1 MKIRTRLALTFYF
14 ISSTIFL
21 IFGITVYIFFS
32 DYRKQDFQDRLEK
45 RVIITE
51 KIFLEKETFSPSEL
65 EKINNQFLH
74 TLPEETE
81 EVILIEKD
89 KQPVFKHDYPEEVL
103 TLLVSNNTF
112 EFEDNYIQGASRI
125 FQVGGKNY
133 LIIVTAVDKVG
144 HQNLSFLKRIIIF
157 LVLIGISLI
166 FVCSFIITKRALLPI
181 SKKIEKANTISASN
195 LHQRLNVQ
203 NPNDEIGIMAIAFN
217 KLLDRLEASFDAQ
230 KSFIQN
236 ASHEIK
242 NPLTSIMGEAE
253 VILSK
258 ARTKDEYKESLN
270 IILSES
276 ETLSSTVSN
285 LLQLAKVTSGEENI
299 NFETII
305 FDEFLNEVKFSFD
318 FINPDNQVNLNIF
331 KTTKEKTY
339 SISGNK
345 NLLKTVIINLLDN
358 ACKFSSNGHVDILLS
373 NDDEHLNLEIKD
385 EGIGI
390 NSNDLNKITT
400 PFYRGNNTIQIKG
413 SGIGLSLCSKI
424 INLHSGKIQIE
435 SQIDIGTTV
444 HIKIPL
450 ISA

>member
-1 MKIRTRLALTFYF
+1 
-14 ISSTIFL
+14 
-21 IFGITVYIFFS
+21 
-32 DYRKQDFQDRLEK
+32 
-45 RVIITE
+45 
-51 KIFLEKETFSPSEL
+51 
-65 EKINNQFLH
+65 
-74 TLPEETE
+74 
-81 EVILIEKD
+81 
-89 KQPVFKHDYPEEVL
+89 
-103 TLLVSNNTF
+103 
-112 EFEDNYIQGASRI
+112 
-125 FQVGGKNY
+125 
-133 LIIVTAVDKVG
+133 
-144 HQNLSFLKRIIIF
+144 
-157 LVLIGISLI
+157 
-166 FVCSFIITKRALLPI
+166 
-181 SKKIEKANTISASN
+181 
-195 LHQRLNVQ
+195 
-203 NPNDEIGIMAIAFN
+203 MAIAFN